1 MSSIIFAYK
10 YFIYFLLDKCMVQQN
25 ENHYNRGMLPR
36 IESKISKSNDGKWL
50 IFQTIITEIKPVNYI
65 KEIIMPSAKRG
76 EGCQDVK
83 EI

>member
-1 MSSIIFAYK
+1 
-10 YFIYFLLDKCMVQQN
+10 
-25 ENHYNRGMLPR
+25 LPR